1 MDTAARAL
9 HDDMYGSRDINAP
22 GGRAPAGGGYAR
34 ARGVRR

>member
-1 MDTAARAL
+1 L
-9 HDDMYGSRDINAP
+9 YGSRDNHAP